1 MMLRFSL
8 SPSRVP
14 VELLSS
20 SFEAN
25 SSLQQKSLEQTSI
38 IRVTGSIHPFQ
49 AFVLALL
56 LNTSCVNVSIL
67 GCLRSMVRICNKL
80 YNKKLKGNPVDASLA
95 RLAPLPICLK
105 LAWKDCDSTA
115 SSQRTSDSHQDSALC
130 KLCPQGKP
138 QTPTCRPKHNLLPE
152 RGSVPVSASWP
163 PTLTTHAQMSDHKK
177 PRNSSPKFSKRS
189 KQSLVMFSQSMST
202 GSGEH
207 LSHTPHKSLK
217 PPRSA
222 VHDFLRC

>member
-1 MMLRFSL
+1 MTR
-8 SPSRVP
+8 
-14 VELLSS
+14 
-20 SFEAN
+20 
-25 SSLQQKSLEQTSI
+25 T
-38 IRVTGSIHPFQ
+38 
-49 AFVLALL
+49 
-56 LNTSCVNVSIL
+56 
-67 GCLRSMVRICNKL
+67 
-80 YNKKLKGNPVDASLA
+80 KLKGNPVDASLA

-115 SSQRTSDSHQDSALC
+115 SNQPTLAQQVVTSDSHQDSALC
-130 KLCPQGKP
+130 KLCPERAKS

-189 KQSLVMFSQSMST
+189 KQSLVMCSQSMST

-207 LSHTPHKSLK
+207 LSHTPHKSSHQGLPRTTFCDASAVWRVVSSLSK
-217 PPRSA
+217 YFPCFQKACGFREECEPKSWNCRVDPCQCYQRSA
-222 VHDFLRC
+222 WNMMDIDGWQSSEPLWGAS